1 MLKFVQGLTVTGRI
15 YGVALLT
22 LFMAGIIDMLPK
34 YFGIVDVSV
43 HLAAAGL
50 ASLGAVLL
58 VLVTIKGEPSHL
70 PYTLVGF
77 TIHFAIRHM
86 VAGFGLQNVVSGPWN
101 TTPIYVWLAVWA
113 IPAGMF
119 IDFMVWASKPYRD
132 RADKDTT
139 GHNSRTDPDR
149 NAT

>member
-22 LFMAGIIDMLPK
+22 LLVAGIIDLLPK

-58 VLVTIKGEPSHL
+58 VLVTIMGGSSHL
-70 PYTLVGF
+70 SYTLVGF

-86 VAGFGLQNVVSGPWN
+86 VAGFGLQSVVSGPWN
-101 TTPIYVWLAVWA
+101 TTPLYVWLAIWA
-113 IPAGMF
+113 VPAGMF
-119 IDFMVWASKPYRD
+119 IDFMVWAGKPYRD
-132 RADKDTT
+132 QADTDTV
-139 GHNSRTDPDR
+139 GHNSRTKPDR
-149 NAT
+149 DAT